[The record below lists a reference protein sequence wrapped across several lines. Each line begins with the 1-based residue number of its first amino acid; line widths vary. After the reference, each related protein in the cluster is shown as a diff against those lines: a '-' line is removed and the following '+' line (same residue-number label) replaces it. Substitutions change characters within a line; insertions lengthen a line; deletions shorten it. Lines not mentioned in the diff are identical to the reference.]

1 MLTTTQLDSRNQ
13 SAVSPVKAYKSQ
25 PLLVIENA
33 DDDQNSDVAQDEED
47 FESLHKEENDLRGMS
62 SREKNLCALKKYL
75 SSESQRRKD

>member
-1 MLTTTQLDSRNQ
+1 MLTTSHVDSRNQ

-33 DDDQNSDVAQDEED
+33 DDDQSLDAAQDEED
-47 FESLHKEENDLRGMS
+47 FESLHKVDDNLGGIS